1 MGNVR
6 DFIDYMWVYVW
17 LCARVCTHTCTCVCI
32 HALMCPVWDG
42 YTSQKWR
49 WCTDDSVLWASIPC
63 FCPCL
68 FLSLSSVWEQD
79 KISPVTLC
87 LIDSRHWSPATM
99 SSCSLEILSFP
110 RDPVLLSVFFFLWT
124 CNMSYLLPSCPA
136 PPRPPPFSCSSSS
149 SQLFLSD
156 LWPHMTSCWPLGLL
170 FSCHLIFPCSSLV
183 QSSGDPLLLFK
194 TALCVYYSLC
204 MCMLHALLFQYLCV
218 SVHVC
223 TCVCVFQTYLF
234 KVSQV
239 KMTSY
244 SRAWNLFILFLVFF
258 QDYRE

>member
-110 RDPVLLSVFFFLWT
+110 RDPVLLSFFFSEPVT
-124 CNMSYLLPSCPA
+124 CHICCPAAPLLLVLLPSLA
-136 PPRPPPFSCSSSS
+136 LLPPHSSSCPT
-149 SQLFLSD
+149 SD
-156 LWPHMTSCWPLGLL
+156 LIWPHVDLWAS
-170 FSCHLIFPCSSLV
+170 SSLV
-183 QSSGDPLLLFK
+183 ILFSRAPPSFSRVGTLSSSLK
-194 TALCVYYSLC
+194 QLCVCTTVCACACCMLCCSNICVCLC
-204 MCMLHALLFQYLCV
+204 MCARV
-218 SVHVC
+218 
-223 TCVCVFQTYLF
+223 CVCVFQTYLF